1 MNWWNWILKLLRIAP
16 DVVDTFDNQD
26 ASNIAHKGNDIIDAN
41 LPDAEAQRAGTAA
54 GAAANHA
61 SHIAGPNK

>member
-1 MNWWNWILKLLRIAP
+1 MSMKWLNWILKLLRIAP

-54 GAAANHA
+54 GAAAYSAGKHA
-61 SHIAGPNK
+61 GK

>member
-1 MNWWNWILKLLRIAP
+1 MNWWNWILRVLRIVP
-16 DVVDTFDNQD
+16 DVVDTLGNQD

-54 GAAANHA
+54 GAAAYSAGKHA
-61 SHIAGPNK
+61 GK